1 MGEVLDVAL
10 TIRKIE
16 IERLSVTSSKT
27 VNHGA
32 ILRKEA
38 ELDTPKI
45 IIADSRE

>member
-1 MGEVLDVAL
+1 MSEVLDLAL

-16 IERLSVTSSKT
+16 IERLSVTSSKP
-27 VNHGA
+27 VNRGA

-38 ELDTPKI
+38 ELETPKI

>member
-1 MGEVLDVAL
+1 MSEVLDVAL
-10 TIRKIE
+10 TVRKVE
-16 IERLSVTSSKT
+16 IERLSVTSSKP
-27 VNHGA
+27 VNRGA